1 MRVHVVSDVH
11 GRAEA
16 LAGAGGADG
25 FICLGDLLL
34 FIDYADHRQG
44 IFPDLFGAEATRTF
58 VALRLAKRFDEAR
71 EFSRRLWGQLDG
83 DPSGFV

>member
-44 IFPDLFGAEATRTF
+44 IFPDLFGTEATQTF
-58 VALRLAKRFDEAR
+58 VALRTGQAV
-71 EFSRRLWGQLDG
+71 RRSPGVLPAAVGPAG
-83 DPSGFV
+83 R